1 MKVFKLTNLFAL
13 TSLLSTTALAIE
25 STKKDVYVGFGTAY
39 STDESKDIAS
49 EYVGVE
55 LYYGYQS
62 NQYFS
67 FEFGIADYSLYSSEN
82 NGQDLFSV
90 FGRFKGE
97 YALNPATNLYLGTG
111 ISYTDENVRPLLNVG
126 ISHRINDGLSMDFG
140 YQGLFGTN
148 ENHMDVYGLKVAL
161 NYHF

>member
-1 MKVFKLTNLFAL
+1 MKLLQLANVVAL
-13 TSLLSTTALAIE
+13 TSLLSATTLAKE
-25 STKKDVYVGFGTAY
+25 SIKEDVYVGFGAAY
-39 STDESKDIAS
+39 STDESKDVAS
-49 EYVGVE
+49 EYVGTE

-62 NQYFS
+62 HQYFA

-82 NGQDLFSV
+82 DGQDLFSV

-97 YALNPATNLYLGTG
+97 YALNSETNFYLGTG
-111 ISYTDENVRPLLNVG
+111 FSYTDENVRPLLNVG
-126 ISHRINDGLSMDFG
+126 VSHRINDKLSMDFG

-148 ENHMDVYGLKVAL
+148 DNHMDVYGIKVGF

>member
-1 MKVFKLTNLFAL
+1 MKVLKLAGVVTLS
-13 TSLLSTTALAIE
+13 SLLSGKALSSE
-25 STKKDVYVGFGTAY
+25 VSTNDVYVGFGAAY

-62 NQYFS
+62 SQYFA

-82 NGQDLFSV
+82 DGQDLFSV

-111 ISYTDENVRPLLNVG
+111 IAYTDENVRPLLNVG
-126 ISHRINDGLSMDFG
+126 VNHRINDGVSMDFG

-148 ENHMDVYGLKVAL
+148 ESHMDVYGLKVAF